1 MTEPSS
7 QRCSTDR
14 DVADVGRDGRGQL
27 CRRRQWCVLPRPD
40 RSCRICRI
48 CSGRVDGTALAMV
61 EAIIEN
67 RSTICAIDVPSGLDG
82 ASGSVLGSAAQP
94 PRAVVRPADA
104 GTRTVR
110 GGLRVCLAPRCR
122 CLGFWARS
130 NRREPPDRAAGGV
143 ASARRS
149 VMVGFAST
157 DQERGSANLA
167 RGVGPGPL
175 SAGTRTLVIVGHTG

>member
-1 MTEPSS
+1 MLLTPDEMGAVN
-7 QRCSTDR
+7 CAG
-14 DVADVGRDGRGQL
+14 VASGGLGLDMIEAAGSAGSAV
-27 CRRRQWCVLPRPD
+27 
-40 RSCRICRI
+40 
-48 CSGRVDGTALAMV
+48 GRVDGTALAMV

-122 CLGFWARS
+122 CLGLWARS
-130 NRREPPDRAAGGV
+130 NRRGPPDRAAGGV